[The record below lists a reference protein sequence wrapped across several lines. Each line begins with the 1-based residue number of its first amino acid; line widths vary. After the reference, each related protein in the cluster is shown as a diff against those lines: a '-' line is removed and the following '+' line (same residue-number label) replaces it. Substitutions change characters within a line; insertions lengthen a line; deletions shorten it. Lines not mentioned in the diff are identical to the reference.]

1 MDNTCGVFFVQTNKI
16 FHRKKVRILC
26 FVFLFCLLA
35 LGARLTYLMV
45 IRGEYYS
52 EKAQKLHERER
63 PVKAA
68 RGKILDRNGK
78 ILADNRAVTT
88 VSVIHSQI
96 SDENEVI
103 RKLSELLEM
112 DEEKVRKKVEKV
124 SSMERIA
131 SNVEKETGDKIRKL
145 GLSGVKVDEDYITR
159 NLVANEGD
167 VMYTCNDSSVVSCEW
182 SDNFENNVASL
193 YLTPTGSGN
202 TQVTIT
208 NSVNDE
214 EITIYVFVD

>member
-1 MDNTCGVFFVQTNKI
+1 
-16 FHRKKVRILC
+16 
-26 FVFLFCLLA
+26 
-35 LGARLTYLMV
+35 MV
-45 IRGEYYS
+45 IRGEYHS

-112 DEEKVRKKVEKV
+112 DE
-124 SSMERIA
+124 
-131 SNVEKETGDKIRKL
+131 
-145 GLSGVKVDEDYITR
+145 
-159 NLVANEGD
+159 
-167 VMYTCNDSSVVSCEW
+167 
-182 SDNFENNVASL
+182 
-193 YLTPTGSGN
+193 
-202 TQVTIT
+202 
-208 NSVNDE
+208 
-214 EITIYVFVD
+214 

>member
-1 MDNTCGVFFVQTNKI
+1 M
-16 FHRKKVRILC
+16 C

-35 LGARLTYLMV
+35 LGGRLTYLMV

-131 SNVEKETGDKIRKL
+131 SNV
-145 GLSGVKVDEDYITR
+145 
-159 NLVANEGD
+159 
-167 VMYTCNDSSVVSCEW
+167 
-182 SDNFENNVASL
+182 
-193 YLTPTGSGN
+193 
-202 TQVTIT
+202 
-208 NSVNDE
+208 
-214 EITIYVFVD
+214 